1 VKVPISTVEESVV
14 CQFLGEKQ
22 LQEQK
27 VRMAKIALGIH
38 LESSV
43 NEIQYSIR
51 SLNDRLT
58 AQQSLLHELQQ
69 FYENTTTKAELHA
82 AMACLTYKN
91 MGLALPSNSLHDIIK
106 DKFAKSEQIRPSE
119 VKGYL
124 ANPFEALA
132 SMGKFPFSLLT

>member
-1 VKVPISTVEESVV
+1 VWLCGFNRFGSRTKGKE
-14 CQFLGEKQ
+14 
-22 LQEQK
+22 

-43 NEIQYSIR
+43 HEMQYSIR
-51 SLNDRLT
+51 CINDRLT
-58 AQQSLLHELQQ
+58 AQQSLLNELQQ
-69 FYENTTTKAELHA
+69 FSQSTTTKAELHA

-106 DKFAKSEQIRPSE
+106 DKFANSEHIRPSE

-132 SMGKFPFSLLT
+132 SMGKNIHFFPSYSL